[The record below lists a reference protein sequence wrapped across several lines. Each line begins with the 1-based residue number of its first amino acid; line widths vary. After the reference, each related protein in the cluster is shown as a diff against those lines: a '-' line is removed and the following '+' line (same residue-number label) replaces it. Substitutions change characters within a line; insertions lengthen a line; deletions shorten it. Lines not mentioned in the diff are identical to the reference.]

1 MTQDTKK
8 DDEGAAVTEA
18 GRSNGRSEQ
27 LWIQDATILLTNL
40 PETQAIEPGKGLHF

>member
-1 MTQDTKK
+1 MSGNVRESDNSMTQDTKK

-27 LWIQDATILLTNL
+27 L
-40 PETQAIEPGKGLHF
+40 